1 MVKST
6 SPDPPEQH
14 QDAPGH
20 YALVNGLTMYY
31 ELHGTGQP
39 LVLLPGGFATIDLS
53 FGQLLPTLSQS
64 RQAIAVE
71 LQGHGHTAD
80 IDRPLHYELL
90 ADDIAALLTHLSLRQ
105 ADLFGFSLGGGVA
118 LQTAI
123 RHPEVVRK
131 LVVASAPGKSAGWSS
146 EERAGMAMISAEAMN
161 GSLFHEA
168 FLRSAP
174 QPEQWPQV
182 VAKMHHLLSEQDY
195 DWSQAIAAIP
205 APTLIVVGDTDG
217 VRADHA
223 VELLGLLRAGNGNGG
238 DEIGGVPRAQLAVL
252 PGTTHPM
259 VMDRVEWLTSM
270 LTAFLDAPM
279 PTPNPVP

>member
-1 MVKST
+1 MTKNT
-6 SPDPPEQH
+6 SPHPPEQH
-14 QDAPGH
+14 QDAQGQ
-20 YALVNGLTMYY
+20 YATVNGLTMYY

-39 LVLLPGGFATIDLS
+39 VVLLPGGFATIDLS
-53 FGQLLPTLSQS
+53 FGPLLPVLTQM

-80 IDRPLHYELL
+80 IERPLHYELL
-90 ADDIAALLTHLSLRQ
+90 ADDIAALLTHLGLAP

-131 LVVASAPGKSAGWSS
+131 LVVASAPGKSAGWSP
-146 EERAGMAMISAEAMN
+146 EARAGMALISADAMS

-168 FLRSAP
+168 YLRSTP
-174 QPEQWPQV
+174 KPDQWPQV
-182 VAKMHHLLSEQDY
+182 VAKMHQLLSGQDY
-195 DWSQAIAAIP
+195 DWSQAVAAIQ
-205 APTLIVVGDTDG
+205 APTLIVVGDADS
-217 VRADHA
+217 VRIDHA
-223 VELLGLLRAGNGNGG
+223 VELLGLLHGG
-238 DEIGGVPRAQLAVL
+238 SGEDESGGVPQAQLAVL

-259 VMDRVEWLTSM
+259 VMDRVEWLASM

-279 PTPNPVP
+279 PVTG